1 MIIFIRAC
9 LIANYKFFLLTVQEE
24 SKQYKT
30 IIRAF

>member
-1 MIIFIRAC
+1 
-9 LIANYKFFLLTVQEE
+9 LLTVQEE